1 MPALYKLYEKVIN
14 SRIQKWLILENIKFP
29 NQQQQGFQKNKGCIN
44 ASFNIHETIYYN
56 LEQGS
61 NVYVAF
67 ADIQKAF
74 DTVLHKGLIY
84 LVKKLGIKGK
94 ILQSIISCYTNI
106 QSFVKINGLDSEPFF
121 IRRGVRQGGV
131 LSSFLY
137 LIYINDL
144 LTCLENSK
152 LGTYVCNTYSGNTA
166 LADDIALLAINPKNL
181 QKMLNIVSDYAK
193 KWKFVINKTKTV
205 IVNIS
210 LSSKILNNISFQMEN
225 ENLKTVDFAEHV
237 GIPISKDMKCKNKI
251 AKGCKKGRN
260 SFYSIVGF
268 GPKSNNLNPMTAV
281 NLYKKIVLP
290 SALYGCETWSNITKT
305 DIIKLNVF
313 QHRCLKTIQKLP
325 IQTRSVI
332 VENLVG
338 INPITTEIEKR
349 KLCLLEKLG
358 NMTNENISK
367 NIFIR
372 TLFQYKTR
380 NNTDCQYGFVPDIFK
395 ILSKFN
401 LLEYIEM
408 YMKSNKFP
416 NKILLETSCQKANY
430 SYRAND
436 NSKCTTK
443 Y

>member
-106 QSFVKINGLDSEPFF
+106 QSFVKINRLDSEPFF

-210 LSSKILNNISFQMEN
+210 LSSKN
-225 ENLKTVDFAEHV
+225 
-237 GIPISKDMKCKNKI
+237 
-251 AKGCKKGRN
+251 
-260 SFYSIVGF
+260 
-268 GPKSNNLNPMTAV
+268 
-281 NLYKKIVLP
+281 
-290 SALYGCETWSNITKT
+290 
-305 DIIKLNVF
+305 
-313 QHRCLKTIQKLP
+313 
-325 IQTRSVI
+325 
-332 VENLVG
+332 
-338 INPITTEIEKR
+338 
-349 KLCLLEKLG
+349 
-358 NMTNENISK
+358 
-367 NIFIR
+367 
-372 TLFQYKTR
+372 
-380 NNTDCQYGFVPDIFK
+380 
-395 ILSKFN
+395 
-401 LLEYIEM
+401 
-408 YMKSNKFP
+408 
-416 NKILLETSCQKANY
+416 
-430 SYRAND
+430 
-436 NSKCTTK
+436 
-443 Y
+443 